1 MYLILCSRFSLNL
14 VCWCFF
20 SLKWQNES
28 TVTTLHFVK
37 CPQDGA
43 NSYIMLNSQN
53 VFIYQLCFLTVMSVT
68 CTCHLSNE
76 ITECFQWNRVHGFV
90 ALLLFYII
98 SWFLL
103 FFLFFFP
110 FIFFLI
116 PSLFFTVRLLSSYDI
131 HVYVCAFTKQLMKR

>member
-131 HVYVCAFTKQLMKR
+131 HVYMCAFTKQLMKR